1 MDIER
6 TIQFIVEQQ
15 ARFSADIDVLKEAL
29 SQQGENISR
38 LNVAIDEVV
47 QSQKKTSEYLAQLT
61 GVVASLA
68 DSVGTVEADQRVT
81 SQNLIRLTDVVAGL
95 ADSASTVEAGQRET
109 SQDLIKLADVV
120 ARLADSTIDIEAK
133 PAIMGAQAEL
143 DRAEIR
149 DAIGKLVSSEEE
161 TRRFAIEIAHLVKQ
175 HEARIVQLENK

>member
-1 MDIER
+1 M
-6 TIQFIVEQQ
+6 
-15 ARFSADIDVLKEAL
+15 
-29 SQQGENISR
+29 
-38 LNVAIDEVV
+38 
-47 QSQKKTSEYLAQLT
+47 
-61 GVVASLA
+61 
-68 DSVGTVEADQRVT
+68 GTVEADQRVT

-133 PAIMGAQAEL
+133 TVVMKAQADS

-161 TRRFAIEIAHLVKQ
+161 TRRFAIEIAQLVKQ
-175 HEARIVQLENK
+175 HEARISELENK